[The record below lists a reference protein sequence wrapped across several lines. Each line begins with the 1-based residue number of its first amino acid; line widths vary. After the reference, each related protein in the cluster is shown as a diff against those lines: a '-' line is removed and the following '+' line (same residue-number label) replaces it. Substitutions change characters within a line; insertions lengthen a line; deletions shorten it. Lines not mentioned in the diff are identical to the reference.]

1 MNLKHSVCIIK
12 NKGPKIGQMITDYT
26 NYSSYTNNNIGY
38 IKKNSSS
45 SSSKVNPFQNANQKL
60 SDFKSEIFKPQEK
73 KDISFKDILYMTDGN
88 PVQKP
93 ADFPQIPAN
102 FSSED
107 EKMRW
112 FISIAKDENQPEE
125 IRKYAAYEV
134 KQIYHKKIQETN
146 KMQIEA
152 MKTETNLNNF
162 QNIADGLTFNGFSDM
177 VKGGEYFYKKSDNNP
192 KEALEALGNIGM
204 GFGKCVATILPT
216 EQLLKVALT
225 GKASVF
231 VFKIIGKTKAGKPIV
246 KFLKETSHKAKV
258 KLGLKKP
265 INGAIRAAKHSNGW
279 PKASLKDAIDKFA
292 PGANPVTGPNGKMFY
307 KNAQTGIQVAY
318 DTKGNYFRIENT
330 ALTGRRR
337 FLNING
343 QNVTNKT
350 VNGKQLGRTNDDY
363 QQITHFANIDK

>member
-1 MNLKHSVCIIK
+1 
-12 NKGPKIGQMITDYT
+12 MITDYT

-146 KMQIEA
+146 KMQIDA
-152 MKTETNLNNF
+152 MKTETNLNNI
-162 QNIADGLTFNGFSDM
+162 QNTADDFTFNGFSDM

-204 GFGKCVATILPT
+204 GFGKCVAVAIPA
-216 EQLLKVALT
+216 EQLLKVT
-225 GKASVF
+225 GKAGIYL
-231 VFKIIGKTKAGKPIV
+231 FKIIGKTKTGKSIV
-246 KFLKETSHKAKV
+246 KYIGKEANAIGN
-258 KLGLKKP
+258 KLGMKATQKKV
-265 INGAIRAAKHSNGW
+265 IDGASRAAKYGKNW
-279 PKASLKDAIDKFA
+279 PKASLKDAINKFA
-292 PGANPVTGPNGKMFY
+292 PGAKPIKTQSGKLIY
-307 KNAQTGIQVAY
+307 KNTKTGTEVVY
-318 DTKGNYFRIENT
+318 DTKGNYFRIKNNN
-330 ALTGRRR
+330 LPGKNRQY
-337 FLNING
+337 IDMNG

-350 VNGKQLGRTNDDY
+350 INGKQMGRPPGEY
-363 QQITHFANIDK
+363 KQITHYTNID